1 MRSNRTSP
9 TTTESGRDRE
19 RGASLVEFALIAPL
33 LFTMLFG
40 IVELG
45 IGLRDQLTMSNAVT
59 TGARIGSVTS
69 TDARSD
75 IAILQA
81 VEASLVGG
89 TELDVVQKVVI
100 YEANADGT
108 STGNEN
114 HYTYDPSDP
123 TCAWNPCPDP
133 AHPSFSGYG
142 SPSGWL
148 PSDRDTALPTPD
160 ILGLRIDYQHNWVT
174 TLIPFMRTPA
184 DWQADARV
192 RLEPNVYGT

>member
-1 MRSNRTSP
+1 
-9 TTTESGRDRE
+9 
-19 RGASLVEFALIAPL
+19 
-33 LFTMLFG
+33 MLYG

-45 IGLRDQLTMSNAVT
+45 LGLRDQLTMSNAVT

-69 TDARSD
+69 TDPGSD

-89 TELDVVQKVVI
+89 TDIETLTKVII

-133 AHPSFSGYG
+133 THPSFAGYG
-142 SPSGWL
+142 SPSGWE
-148 PSDRDTALPTPD
+148 PTDRDTALPTPD
-160 ILGLRIDYQHNWVT
+160 ILGLRIQYRHEWIT
-174 TLIPFMRTPA
+174 SLIPFMRSPA
-184 DWQADARV
+184 NWEADARV
-192 RLEPNVYGT
+192 RLEPDVFGS